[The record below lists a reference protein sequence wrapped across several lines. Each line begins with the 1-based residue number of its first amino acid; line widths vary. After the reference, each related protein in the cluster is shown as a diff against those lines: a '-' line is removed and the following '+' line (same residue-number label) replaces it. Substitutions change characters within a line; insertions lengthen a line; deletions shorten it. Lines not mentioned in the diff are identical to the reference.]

1 LYRVGLEAIL
11 GFRLRENRMHIKPC
25 IPPTWQGYEITYRYG
40 SATYHVSVENR
51 GRDVRELS
59 IDGKPVLNNA
69 IDLVDD
75 GHLHEVLLI
84 LPMERQRKWGD
95 AAD

>member
-1 LYRVGLEAIL
+1 
-11 GFRLRENRMHIKPC
+11 
-25 IPPTWQGYEITYRYG
+25 
-40 SATYHVSVENR
+40 VSVENR
-51 GRDVRELS
+51 GRDVKELS

-75 GHLHEVLLI
+75 GHPHEILLI
-84 LPMERQRKWGD
+84 LSMERQRKWED